1 MGVYRTM
8 RRIFDLCVS
17 LMLLV
22 LLSPLILVLGIAI
35 WLCDPGSILFSQ
47 LREGKGGVP
56 FRMFKFRTMYVRADE
71 MLVSYLTLHPE
82 RKAEWG
88 TYLRLA
94 DDPRV
99 LPRIGRILR
108 RSSLDELP
116 QLWNILRGDM
126 SLIGPRPLEPSLLNA
141 FDSELRAIR
150 NRVPPGLTGL
160 WQVSGRS
167 ELRIEDMLQLDAI
180 YVEKQSASLDL
191 WILLKTPGAVW
202 RAEGAY

>member
-1 MGVYRTM
+1 
-8 RRIFDLCVS
+8 
-17 LMLLV
+17 MLLV